1 MQSAASQSS
10 NKIPCTYINMD
21 KTSQLLKKLKP
32 SSNTVAPIKS
42 SSPKHIPI
50 TIPAKLTSAQK
61 EAALPFLNEEPVKT
75 KSSKAKA
82 LGRFFKKLT
91 HKKDTIKSSTKKTQ
105 YKLTFIPII
114 KKKDTTEPVK
124 AAATEIVW
132 YDNDSTAPES
142 VVEQEAAVMDG
153 HKASPGNTVE
163 SSQQVAAASNASDS
177 LSMSSSSV
185 FKTDNSAVEYAQRI
199 WDEDDTV
206 YANLDHVVE
215 WIGNGQSSSS
225 AILKAYMTHFDFKAL
240 KLEQAFRNLCSKL
253 HLKGE
258 TQQIDRIL
266 SEFAGRYF
274 ECNPNCIF
282 GTTDVVHAIVYSL
295 LLLNTDLHVAQGDYK
310 KMSRSEFVKN
320 TMEAI
325 YAQLDAPEL
334 GDKEEENMLCDDH
347 RASGLSFQ
355 SLDWIP
361 LQRTPSNQSAFSS
374 RSSAYAQSL
383 DSSMPRNLSAW
394 TFGSKSW
401 QIEVKNLLKQ
411 MYSNIRHSQ
420 ITNPSSPPASLHNSN
435 NNRMSAA
442 FKRSVGTIIWKRDS
456 IVQNDESSSATPSI
470 ASIQS
475 SSSVMQ
481 YQAVASHLQTQL
493 PTAYTSNAPY
503 YKEGMVVR
511 KHLLEKTNQKAKH
524 RDWKDCFMVIERSQL
539 RMYKLDNSS
548 VTEPRTITKRSL
560 IRNTL
565 LSKSSNLSDS
575 ASQLSDSSSAAEVV
589 GGGDW
594 MSNAQLM
601 GAIDLKHTL
610 ANALP
615 SGYSRQRQHA
625 FALQQSNGAV
635 YLFQV
640 GSEEQVHEWVST
652 CNYWAA
658 RESKEPLAGGVSSME
673 YGWGHCLESQD
684 NVFVHE
690 WQAPVPPTMS
700 SLLEESAQL
709 ATLRKH
715 VQELSAELDQH
726 RDIKPK
732 MEARFASHKSSGVK
746 AMTNWED
753 KSHYLLHEIIKYQNY
768 CDSIEKSLAL
778 QSKIMSA

>member
-1 MQSAASQSS
+1 ME
-10 NKIPCTYINMD
+10 

-32 SSNTVAPIKS
+32 TSNKVAPIT
-42 SSPKHIPI
+42 SSPAKH
-50 TIPAKLTSAQK
+50 TPAQMAPP
-61 EAALPFLNEEPVKT
+61 ALNEQPIKT
-75 KSSKAKA
+75 KSSKSKA
-82 LGRFFKKLT
+82 LGRFFKKIASKT
-91 HKKDTIKSSTKKTQ
+91 DSIKASAKASAKKTQ
-105 YKLTFIPII
+105 YKLTLIPIL
-114 KKKDTTEPVK
+114 KKKGSAEPVK

-132 YDNDSTAPES
+132 YNTPEAHQTEEEAIDN
-142 VVEQEAAVMDG
+142 G
-153 HKASPGNTVE
+153 HSASIEIVA
-163 SSQQVAAASNASDS
+163 SSQGDS

-185 FKTDNSAVEYAQRI
+185 LETDNSAAEYAQRI
-199 WDEDDTV
+199 WDEDTTV
-206 YANLDHVVE
+206 YSNLDHVVE
-215 WIGNGQSSSS
+215 WIGDGKTCSN
-225 AILKAYMTHFDFKAL
+225 AILKSYMEHFDFKAL
-240 KLEQAFRNLCSKL
+240 KLEQAFRNLCAKL

-325 YAQLDAPEL
+325 YAQLDTPAL
-334 GDKEEENMLCDDH
+334 GEEDMLSDDH

-355 SLDWIP
+355 SLDWVP

-383 DSSMPRNLSAW
+383 DSSLPRNLSTYA
-394 TFGSKSW
+394 FGSKPW

-411 MYSNIRHSQ
+411 MYSNIRHGQ
-420 ITNPSSPPASLHNSN
+420 IANPSSPPASIHNN
-435 NNRMSAA
+435 ANNRMSAA
-442 FKRSVGTIIWKRDS
+442 FKRTIMWKREHN
-456 IVQNDESSSATPSI
+456 NDDSSSVSASI
-470 ASIQS
+470 ASGQS

-481 YQAVASHLQTQL
+481 YQSVASHLQNQL
-493 PTAYTSNAPY
+493 PTSYTSNAPF

-548 VTEPRTITKRSL
+548 EPRTTKRSI

-565 LSKSSNLSDS
+565 MSKTASLSDS
-575 ASQLSDSSSAAEVV
+575 ASQMSDSSYEAAVV

-594 MSNAQLM
+594 MASAQLM
-601 GAIDLKHTL
+601 GSIDLKHTL

-635 YLFQV
+635 FLFQV
-640 GSEEQVHEWVST
+640 GSEDQVREWVST

-673 YGWGHCLESQD
+673 YGWGHCLETIAEEAG
-684 NVFVHE
+684 NVIVHE

-715 VQELSAELDQH
+715 VKELSAELDQH

-732 MEARFASHKSSGVK
+732 MESRFAFSKSLGAK
-746 AMTNWED
+746 AMANWEN

-768 CDSIEKSLAL
+768 CDSIENSLAL

>member
-1 MQSAASQSS
+1 M
-10 NKIPCTYINMD
+10 Y
-21 KTSQLLKKLKP
+21 
-32 SSNTVAPIKS
+32 
-42 SSPKHIPI
+42 
-50 TIPAKLTSAQK
+50 
-61 EAALPFLNEEPVKT
+61 
-75 KSSKAKA
+75 
-82 LGRFFKKLT
+82 
-91 HKKDTIKSSTKKTQ
+91 
-105 YKLTFIPII
+105 
-114 KKKDTTEPVK
+114 
-124 AAATEIVW
+124 
-132 YDNDSTAPES
+132 
-142 VVEQEAAVMDG
+142 
-153 HKASPGNTVE
+153 
-163 SSQQVAAASNASDS
+163 
-177 LSMSSSSV
+177 
-185 FKTDNSAVEYAQRI
+185 
-199 WDEDDTV
+199 
-206 YANLDHVVE
+206 
-215 WIGNGQSSSS
+215 
-225 AILKAYMTHFDFKAL
+225 
-240 KLEQAFRNLCSKL
+240 
-253 HLKGE
+253 
-258 TQQIDRIL
+258 
-266 SEFAGRYF
+266 
-274 ECNPNCIF
+274 
-282 GTTDVVHAIVYSL
+282 AIVYSL

-325 YAQLDAPEL
+325 YAQLNTPAL
-334 GDKEEENMLCDDH
+334 GEEYMLSDDH
-347 RASGLSFQ
+347 RASNLSSQ
-355 SLDWIP
+355 SFDWVP

-383 DSSMPRNLSAW
+383 DSSIPLNLSAW

-420 ITNPSSPPASLHNSN
+420 ITNPSSPPTSLHNN
-435 NNRMSAA
+435 NNNSNRMSAA

-456 IVQNDESSSATPSI
+456 IVHNDESSSVS
-470 ASIQS
+470 ASITSVQS

-481 YQAVASHLQTQL
+481 YQSVASHLQNEL
-493 PTAYTSNAPY
+493 PTSYTSNAPF

-539 RMYKLDNSS
+539 RMYKLDSS
-548 VTEPRTITKRSL
+548 STEPRNTTTTTTKRSL

-565 LSKSSNLSDS
+565 MAKSSS
-575 ASQLSDSSSAAEVV
+575 LSDSSSQVSDSSSEVV

-594 MSNAQLM
+594 MANAQLL
-601 GAIDLKHTL
+601 GSIDLKHTL

-615 SGYSRQRQHA
+615 SGYSRQRKHA

-635 YLFQV
+635 FLFQV

-673 YGWGHCLESQD
+673 YGWSHCLETIGEENS
-684 NVFVHE
+684 NVIVHE

-700 SLLEESAQL
+700 SLLEESVQL

-715 VQELSAELDQH
+715 VQELSTELDQH
-726 RDIKPK
+726 RDIKPN
-732 MEARFASHKSSGVK
+732 MESRFASYKSSGVK
-746 AMTNWED
+746 AMNNWEN

-778 QSKIMSA
+778 QNKIMSA

>member
-1 MQSAASQSS
+1 ME
-10 NKIPCTYINMD
+10 

-32 SSNTVAPIKS
+32 TPNKVAPIT
-42 SSPKHIPI
+42 SSPVKH
-50 TIPAKLTSAQK
+50 TPANVAS
-61 EAALPFLNEEPVKT
+61 AALSEQPIKT
-75 KSSKAKA
+75 KSSKSKA
-82 LGRFFKKLT
+82 LGRFFKKIVSKT
-91 HKKDTIKSSTKKTQ
+91 DSIKASAKASAKKTQ
-105 YKLTFIPII
+105 YKLTLIPIL
-114 KKKDTTEPVK
+114 KKKGSAEPVK

-132 YDNDSTAPES
+132 YNTPEAQQTEE
-142 VVEQEAAVMDG
+142 VAINNG
-153 HKASPGNTVE
+153 HIASP
-163 SSQQVAAASNASDS
+163 SSIEIAASKEGDS

-185 FKTDNSAVEYAQRI
+185 FETDNSAAEYAQRI
-199 WDEDDTV
+199 WDEDTTV
-206 YANLDHVVE
+206 YSNLDYVVE
-215 WIGNGQSSSS
+215 WIGNGKPCSN
-225 AILKAYMTHFDFKAL
+225 AILKAYMEHFDFKAL
-240 KLEQAFRNLCSKL
+240 KLEQAFRNLCTKL

-325 YAQLDAPEL
+325 HAQLDTPAL
-334 GDKEEENMLCDDH
+334 GEEDMLSDDH

-355 SLDWIP
+355 SLDWVP

-383 DSSMPRNLSAW
+383 DLPRNLSAYA
-394 TFGSKSW
+394 FGSKSW

-411 MYSNIRHSQ
+411 MYSNIRHGQ
-420 ITNPSSPPASLHNSN
+420 IANPSSPPASIHNN
-435 NNRMSAA
+435 TNNRMSAA
-442 FKRSVGTIIWKRDS
+442 FKRSVGTIMWKRDS
-456 IVQNDESSSATPSI
+456 VHNDESSSVSVSI
-470 ASIQS
+470 ASGQS

-481 YQAVASHLQTQL
+481 YQSVASHLQNQL
-493 PTAYTSNAPY
+493 PTSYTSNAPF

-524 RDWKDCFMVIERSQL
+524 RDWKDCFMVIERNQL

-548 VTEPRTITKRSL
+548 EPRTTKRSI

-565 LSKSSNLSDS
+565 MSKTASLSDS
-575 ASQLSDSSSAAEVV
+575 ASQISESSFEVV

-594 MSNAQLM
+594 MANAQLM
-601 GAIDLKHTL
+601 GSIDLKHTL

-635 YLFQV
+635 FLFQV
-640 GSEEQVHEWVST
+640 GSEDQVHEWVST

-673 YGWGHCLESQD
+673 YGWGHCLETIAEEAS
-684 NVFVHE
+684 NVLVHE

-709 ATLRKH
+709 AALRKH
-715 VQELSAELDQH
+715 VKELSAELDQH

-732 MEARFASHKSSGVK
+732 MESRFAFSKSSGAK
-746 AMTNWED
+746 AMTNWEN

-768 CDSIEKSLAL
+768 CDSIENSLAL
-778 QSKIMSA
+778 QNKIMSA

>member
-1 MQSAASQSS
+1 MHL
-10 NKIPCTYINMD
+10 NHTN
-21 KTSQLLKKLKP
+21 TSTLFFLL
-32 SSNTVAPIKS
+32 
-42 SSPKHIPI
+42 
-50 TIPAKLTSAQK
+50 
-61 EAALPFLNEEPVKT
+61 
-75 KSSKAKA
+75 
-82 LGRFFKKLT
+82 
-91 HKKDTIKSSTKKTQ
+91 
-105 YKLTFIPII
+105 
-114 KKKDTTEPVK
+114 
-124 AAATEIVW
+124 
-132 YDNDSTAPES
+132 
-142 VVEQEAAVMDG
+142 
-153 HKASPGNTVE
+153 
-163 SSQQVAAASNASDS
+163 
-177 LSMSSSSV
+177 
-185 FKTDNSAVEYAQRI
+185 
-199 WDEDDTV
+199 
-206 YANLDHVVE
+206 
-215 WIGNGQSSSS
+215 
-225 AILKAYMTHFDFKAL
+225 
-240 KLEQAFRNLCSKL
+240 
-253 HLKGE
+253 
-258 TQQIDRIL
+258 
-266 SEFAGRYF
+266 
-274 ECNPNCIF
+274 
-282 GTTDVVHAIVYSL
+282 DVVHAIVYSL

-325 YAQLDAPEL
+325 YAQLDTPAL
-334 GDKEEENMLCDDH
+334 GEEDMLSDDH

-355 SLDWIP
+355 SLDLVS

-383 DSSMPRNLSAW
+383 DSSMPRNSSAW
-394 TFGSKSW
+394 AFGSKSW

-420 ITNPSSPPASLHNSN
+420 ITNSSSPPASLHN

-456 IVQNDESSSATPSI
+456 VVHNDESSSVS
-470 ASIQS
+470 ASITSVQS

-481 YQAVASHLQTQL
+481 YQSVASHLQNEL
-493 PTAYTSNAPY
+493 PTSYTSNAPF

-548 VTEPRTITKRSL
+548 TEPRTATKRNL

-565 LSKSSNLSDS
+565 MSKTSSLSDS
-575 ASQLSDSSSAAEVV
+575 ASQVSDSSSDAV

-594 MSNAQLM
+594 MANAQLLSS
-601 GAIDLKHTL
+601 IDLKHTL

-615 SGYSRQRQHA
+615 SGYSRQRKHA

-635 YLFQV
+635 FLFQV
-640 GSEEQVHEWVST
+640 GSAEQVHEWVST

-673 YGWGHCLESQD
+673 YGWGHCLETIAEENS
-684 NVFVHE
+684 NVIVHE

-700 SLLEESAQL
+700 SLLEESVQL

-715 VQELSAELDQH
+715 VQELSTELDQH

-732 MEARFASHKSSGVK
+732 MESRFASYKSSGVK
-746 AMTNWED
+746 ALNNWEN

-778 QSKIMSA
+778 QNKIMSA